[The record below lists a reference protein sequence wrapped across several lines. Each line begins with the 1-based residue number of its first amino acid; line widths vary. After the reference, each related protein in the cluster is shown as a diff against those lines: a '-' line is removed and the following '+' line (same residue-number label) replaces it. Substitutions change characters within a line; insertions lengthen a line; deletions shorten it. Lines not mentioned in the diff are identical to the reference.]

1 LVKFNHECKL
11 KHVGKEKKQYMDW
24 KFRTLVTTDMQ
35 IQKRAEAASL
45 VAKVTQKQ
53 TTSQQVH

>member
-1 LVKFNHECKL
+1 M